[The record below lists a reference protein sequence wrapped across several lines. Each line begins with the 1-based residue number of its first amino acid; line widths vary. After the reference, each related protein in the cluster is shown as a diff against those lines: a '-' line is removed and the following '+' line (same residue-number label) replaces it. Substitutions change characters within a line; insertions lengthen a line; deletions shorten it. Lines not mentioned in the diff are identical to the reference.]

1 MPQAI
6 EQVAQRAAD
15 NQRVGNIVQLLRR
28 LRTVHQH
35 RQHYANADRD
45 PGKEPALP
53 AAAVGEKA
61 KGRAIV
67 AGIMQIKRREQRNRL
82 PRAKFWRIRNL
93 LPRSIISTATTTH
106 SQRSPVEQI
115 DLLIRRIYVARRHR
129 RRCSHSVRRFPRVPP
144 PCRYRWCNASSAG
157 ISHLQ
162 LYSMRL
168 SAL

>member
-82 PRAKFWRIRNL
+82 PQSEVLEDQEFA
-93 LPRSIISTATTTH
+93 A
-106 SQRSPVEQI
+106 QI
-115 DLLIRRIYVARRHR
+115 DNQHGYDHPQPA
-129 RRCSHSVRRFPRVPP
+129 
-144 PCRYRWCNASSAG
+144 
-157 ISHLQ
+157 
-162 LYSMRL
+162 
-168 SAL
+168 